1 MDEIA
6 RERRRL
12 ARVLKQRF
20 GEDANLAK
28 TLLMVPL
35 RAAFGMRVEK
45 ADRPSYLAA
54 LERLPKHTAMK
65 PGFPL
70 ISKARDG
77 RWRVSF
83 ANGPLLHE
91 SSRRFS
97 THQDAAAW
105 ATDFLMR
112 WAKLS
117 SSRNAPT
124 RRLAGS

>member
-1 MDEIA
+1 LDEIA

-97 THQDAAAW
+97 THVEADAW

-112 WAKLS
+112 WAELS
-117 SSRNAPT
+117 LS
-124 RRLAGS
+124 

>member
-1 MDEIA
+1 MTLPRRPARKVAAHSKEGAIPDEIA

-12 ARVLKQRF
+12 ARVLKQTF

-35 RAAFGMRVEK
+35 RAAFGVRIEK
-45 ADRPSYLAA
+45 ADRPRYLAA
-54 LERLPKHTAMK
+54 LERLPKHTTMK

-70 ISKARDG
+70 VSAHDG

-83 ANGPLLHE
+83 ANVPLSHE

-97 THQDAAAW
+97 TQAEA
-105 ATDFLMR
+105 
-112 WAKLS
+112 
-117 SSRNAPT
+117 
-124 RRLAGS
+124 

>member
-1 MDEIA
+1 M
-6 RERRRL
+6 
-12 ARVLKQRF
+12 KQTF

-35 RAAFGMRVEK
+35 RAAFGMRIEK
-45 ADRPSYLAA
+45 ADRPSYLAT
-54 LERLPKHTAMK
+54 LERLPKHTTMK

-70 ISKARDG
+70 VSKARDG
-77 RWRVSF
+77 RWRVTF

-97 THQDAAAW
+97 TQAEANAW

-112 WAKLS
+112 WAELGLS
-117 SSRNAPT
+117 
-124 RRLAGS
+124 

>member
-1 MDEIA
+1 
-6 RERRRL
+6 
-12 ARVLKQRF
+12 LKQTF

-35 RAAFGMRVEK
+35 RAAFGMRIEK

-54 LERLPKHTAMK
+54 LERLPKHTTMK

-83 ANGPLLHE
+83 ANVPYYMKAH
-91 SSRRFS
+91 
-97 THQDAAAW
+97 DAFPHTW
-105 ATDFLMR
+105 RQTLGR
-112 WAKLS
+112 PIS
-117 SSRNAPT
+117 
-124 RRLAGS
+124 

>member
-1 MDEIA
+1 
-6 RERRRL
+6 L
-12 ARVLKQRF
+12 AQTF
-20 GEDANLAK
+20 GDDANLAK

-35 RAAFGMRVEK
+35 RAAFGVRIEK
-45 ADRPSYLAA
+45 ADRPRYLAA
-54 LERLPKHTAMK
+54 LERLPKHTTMK

-70 ISKARDG
+70 VSKAGDG

-97 THQDAAAW
+97 THAEADAW

-112 WAKLS
+112 WAELS
-117 SSRNAPT
+117 LS
-124 RRLAGS
+124 GH

>member
-1 MDEIA
+1 
-6 RERRRL
+6 L
-12 ARVLKQRF
+12 TQTF

-28 TLLMVPL
+28 MLLMVPL
-35 RAAFGMRVEK
+35 RAAFGVRIEK

-54 LERLPKHTAMK
+54 LERLPKHTSMK

-70 ISKARDG
+70 VSRACDG
-77 RWRVSF
+77 RWRVTF

-97 THQDAAAW
+97 THAEADAW

-112 WAKLS
+112 WAKLNLS
-117 SSRNAPT
+117 
-124 RRLAGS
+124 